1 MLRTGRYFLMLA
13 AAGLS
18 LAACRRSEVPSS
30 EIPDGSFEVSVEGM
44 PQEMEDWDCIVYSF
58 KGEDCV
64 DVAEGSS
71 KRPATV
77 LTSGERMNVIASDR
91 MEKFVI
97 GARTEGLPLSSYFFY
112 PKDTASDLPG
122 LWHWD
127 GKSSQAY
134 ASAVPLTLFTPSF
147 TMTVTGAPQ
156 TFVSARTTISGLADR
171 ISLPGWTPS
180 AKDGGWSKT
189 FEVTGETP
197 ETGSFLMPMCGD
209 GDWILPVDLKI
220 DGLET
225 DRIDISLTK
234 PLVMGC
240 SLSLE
245 LDFSRF
251 ETDGLLACWVKMSS
265 ADSAQPVVWEKT
277 VQLKEVLK
285 KNIHY
290 SVSVLQGDGQW
301 KEAFV
306 HDALVS
312 DAPNHHTQIWN
323 DWDNSKRL
331 RDTASFVNFTADF
344 DSPVTIR
351 VKKLSGSYSSVKVR
365 PTLSGIVPVAV
376 DANTIELTIP
386 SWQARKF
393 SIEYDGDRFHNLMVL
408 PEKPDPDRPDP
419 ENLPSNVIYYGPGVW
434 NPQWITLRDN
444 QTLYIDEGAVVYAKI
459 NSVGDNTAIKGRGVL
474 SGARLPHTGD
484 RYASGYQLIET
495 NATKTGTRNGFTVE
509 GITVVDSPS
518 WTFSIYRTDNVRIEN
533 TNIICW
539 ILNGDG
545 IDLCSVSDAVI
556 RGCFIRTYDD
566 CITLKVNHLSLDDTK
581 NITIQDNL
589 IWADFAGGIVVG
601 PESGST
607 QTGCIHDVLVSNCTV
622 LDYPTKNTNYSNDD
636 RGGLCISQYPSG
648 GTTSGTISDISFQ
661 DIVID
666 NIRPNGRPVS
676 VWQKPSQGGCLME
689 RVKFSNIS
697 ILSDTGCGI
706 STVVSNGNTIK
717 GLEIKN
723 VTYNGTLIQNTSQ
736 WLVSGDNIEIEY

>member
-1 MLRTGRYFLMLA
+1 M
-13 AAGLS
+13 
-18 LAACRRSEVPSS
+18 
-30 EIPDGSFEVSVEGM
+30 
-44 PQEMEDWDCIVYSF
+44 
-58 KGEDCV
+58 
-64 DVAEGSS
+64 
-71 KRPATV
+71 
-77 LTSGERMNVIASDR
+77 
-91 MEKFVI
+91 
-97 GARTEGLPLSSYFFY
+97 
-112 PKDTASDLPG
+112 
-122 LWHWD
+122 
-127 GKSSQAY
+127 
-134 ASAVPLTLFTPSF
+134 
-147 TMTVTGAPQ
+147 
-156 TFVSARTTISGLADR
+156 
-171 ISLPGWTPS
+171 
-180 AKDGGWSKT
+180 
-189 FEVTGETP
+189 
-197 ETGSFLMPMCGD
+197 
-209 GDWILPVDLKI
+209 
-220 DGLET
+220 
-225 DRIDISLTK
+225 
-234 PLVMGC
+234 
-240 SLSLE
+240 
-245 LDFSRF
+245 
-251 ETDGLLACWVKMSS
+251 
-265 ADSAQPVVWEKT
+265 
-277 VQLKEVLK
+277 
-285 KNIHY
+285 
-290 SVSVLQGDGQW
+290 
-301 KEAFV
+301 
-306 HDALVS
+306 
-312 DAPNHHTQIWN
+312 
-323 DWDNSKRL
+323 
-331 RDTASFVNFTADF
+331 
-344 DSPVTIR
+344 TIR

-386 SWQARKF
+386 SWQTRKF
-393 SIEYDGDRFHNLMVL
+393 SIEYDGDRFHNLIVL

-434 NPQWITLRDN
+434 DPQWITLRDN

-474 SGARLPHTGD
+474 SGARLAHTGNV
-484 RYASGYQLIET
+484 YASGYQLIET

-607 QTGCIHDVLVSNCTV
+607 QTGRIHDVLVSNCTV
-622 LDYPTKNTNYSNDD
+622 LDYPTKNSDYSSDD

-676 VWQKPSQGGCLME
+676 VWQKPSQGGCLMK

-706 STVVSNGNTIK
+706 STVVSNGNSIK

-723 VTYNGTLIQNTSQ
+723 VTYNGTLAQNTSQ

>member
-30 EIPDGSFEVSVEGM
+30 EVPDGSFEVSVEGM

-171 ISLPGWTPS
+171 ISLPGWITS

-265 ADSAQPVVWEKT
+265 ADSAQPEVWEKT

-331 RDTASFVNFTADF
+331 RDTASFVN
-344 DSPVTIR
+344 
-351 VKKLSGSYSSVKVR
+351 
-365 PTLSGIVPVAV
+365 
-376 DANTIELTIP
+376 
-386 SWQARKF
+386 
-393 SIEYDGDRFHNLMVL
+393 L
-408 PEKPDPDRPDP
+408 PQILI
-419 ENLPSNVIYYGPGVW
+419 LP
-434 NPQWITLRDN
+434 
-444 QTLYIDEGAVVYAKI
+444 
-459 NSVGDNTAIKGRGVL
+459 
-474 SGARLPHTGD
+474 
-484 RYASGYQLIET
+484 
-495 NATKTGTRNGFTVE
+495 
-509 GITVVDSPS
+509 
-518 WTFSIYRTDNVRIEN
+518 
-533 TNIICW
+533 
-539 ILNGDG
+539 
-545 IDLCSVSDAVI
+545 
-556 RGCFIRTYDD
+556 
-566 CITLKVNHLSLDDTK
+566 
-581 NITIQDNL
+581 
-589 IWADFAGGIVVG
+589 
-601 PESGST
+601 
-607 QTGCIHDVLVSNCTV
+607 
-622 LDYPTKNTNYSNDD
+622 
-636 RGGLCISQYPSG
+636 
-648 GTTSGTISDISFQ
+648 
-661 DIVID
+661 
-666 NIRPNGRPVS
+666 
-676 VWQKPSQGGCLME
+676 
-689 RVKFSNIS
+689 
-697 ILSDTGCGI
+697 
-706 STVVSNGNTIK
+706 
-717 GLEIKN
+717 
-723 VTYNGTLIQNTSQ
+723 
-736 WLVSGDNIEIEY
+736 

>member
-1 MLRTGRYFLMLA
+1 M
-13 AAGLS
+13 
-18 LAACRRSEVPSS
+18 
-30 EIPDGSFEVSVEGM
+30 
-44 PQEMEDWDCIVYSF
+44 
-58 KGEDCV
+58 
-64 DVAEGSS
+64 
-71 KRPATV
+71 
-77 LTSGERMNVIASDR
+77 
-91 MEKFVI
+91 
-97 GARTEGLPLSSYFFY
+97 
-112 PKDTASDLPG
+112 
-122 LWHWD
+122 
-127 GKSSQAY
+127 
-134 ASAVPLTLFTPSF
+134 
-147 TMTVTGAPQ
+147 
-156 TFVSARTTISGLADR
+156 
-171 ISLPGWTPS
+171 
-180 AKDGGWSKT
+180 
-189 FEVTGETP
+189 
-197 ETGSFLMPMCGD
+197 
-209 GDWILPVDLKI
+209 
-220 DGLET
+220 
-225 DRIDISLTK
+225 
-234 PLVMGC
+234 
-240 SLSLE
+240 
-245 LDFSRF
+245 
-251 ETDGLLACWVKMSS
+251 
-265 ADSAQPVVWEKT
+265 
-277 VQLKEVLK
+277 
-285 KNIHY
+285 
-290 SVSVLQGDGQW
+290 
-301 KEAFV
+301 
-306 HDALVS
+306 
-312 DAPNHHTQIWN
+312 
-323 DWDNSKRL
+323 
-331 RDTASFVNFTADF
+331 
-344 DSPVTIR
+344 
-351 VKKLSGSYSSVKVR
+351 
-365 PTLSGIVPVAV
+365 
-376 DANTIELTIP
+376 
-386 SWQARKF
+386 
-393 SIEYDGDRFHNLMVL
+393 
-408 PEKPDPDRPDP
+408 
-419 ENLPSNVIYYGPGVW
+419 W
-434 NPQWITLRDN
+434 NPQWITLSDN

-474 SGARLPHTGD
+474 SGARLAHTGNV
-484 RYASGYQLIET
+484 YASGYQLIET

-566 CITLKVNHLSLDDTK
+566 CITLKVNHLSIDDTK

-622 LDYPTKNTNYSNDD
+622 LDYPTKNSNYSNDD